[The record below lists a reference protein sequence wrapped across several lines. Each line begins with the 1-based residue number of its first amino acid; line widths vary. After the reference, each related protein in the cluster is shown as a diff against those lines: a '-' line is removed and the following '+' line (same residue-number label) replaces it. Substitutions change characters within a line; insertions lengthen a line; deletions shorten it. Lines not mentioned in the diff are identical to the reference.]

1 MHELKKVKVL
11 STKEEKFEMNNHE
24 GAHDEYEDEDNENHT
39 PHKDELMKLLE
50 KKHARF
56 VVSNEQ
62 SREI

>member
-1 MHELKKVKVL
+1 
-11 STKEEKFEMNNHE
+11 MNNHE
-24 GAHDEYEDEDNENHT
+24 GAHDEYQDEDDENHT